1 MISCLKGNNS
11 GLPAQANP
19 LSARA
24 ANPMTPSPKE
34 NTMRLPRL
42 LHIMLIGGGVLLSA
56 CSTLPPAGITPVSGF
71 QLQRYSGKWYEIA
84 RLDHRFERGL
94 SDVSASYAPQAD
106 GSVSVINR
114 GFDTEAG
121 RWKQAE
127 GRALFNG
134 DPHSGSLKVS
144 FFGPFNGGYHV
155 VALDPDYRWSMV
167 AGNDR
172 SYLWILA
179 REKHLPDA
187 VLNKLLAQAQQLGF
201 NTKQLIQVSQTR
213 SDD

>member
-1 MISCLKGNNS
+1 MC
-11 GLPAQANP
+11 
-19 LSARA
+19 
-24 ANPMTPSPKE
+24 
-34 NTMRLPRL
+34 LPRL
-42 LHIMLIGGGVLLSA
+42 VHFFLIGCGLLLSA
-56 CSTLPPAGITPVSGF
+56 CSTLPPSGITPVSGF
-71 QLQRYSGKWYEIA
+71 ELQRYSGKWYEII
-84 RLDHRFERGL
+84 RLDHSFEHGL
-94 SDVSASYAPQAD
+94 SDVSASYLPKAD

-114 GFDTEAG
+114 GFDAEIG

-127 GRALFNG
+127 GRAMFNG

-144 FFGPFNGGYHV
+144 FFGPFYGGYHV

-179 REKHLPDA
+179 REKRLPDA
-187 VLNKLLAQAQQLGF
+187 VLAKLLAQARQLGF
-201 NTKQLIQVSQTR
+201 DTDKLTQVSQTR

>member
-1 MISCLKGNNS
+1 MSSRFKDNKS
-11 GLPAQANP
+11 GLPAPDHP

-24 ANPMTPSPKE
+24 ANPVTPSPKE

-42 LHIMLIGGGVLLSA
+42 LHVLLIGGGVLLSA
-56 CSTLPPAGITPVSGF
+56 CSTLPPPGITPVSGF

-94 SDVSASYAPQAD
+94 SDVSASYAPRAD

-114 GFDTEAG
+114 GFDTGAG

-134 DPHSGSLKVS
+134 DAHSGSLKVS
-144 FFGPFNGGYHV
+144 FFGPFYGGYHI

-187 VLNKLLAQAQQLGF
+187 VLTTLLAQARQLGF
-201 NTKQLIQVSQTR
+201 DTDKLIQVSQTR